1 MGMKKHIGKQMQSV
15 KVAEGLCMWKPTFQQ
30 QIDQEA
36 SANREQLQKLT
47 AIIRGKYARKQ

>member
-1 MGMKKHIGKQMQSV
+1 MKKHIGKQMQSV
-15 KVAEGLCMWKPTFQQ
+15 KVAEGLCMSKPTFQQ
-30 QIDQEA
+30 QIDQEG